1 MRGRDRLIAGP
12 VLAAAVL
19 LAAAC
24 AEEPAPDPAA
34 TERMFLETC
43 APGGE
48 PEEEAV
54 CRCAYERIAGDLTDE
69 ELRDLDRAVRGDPEE
84 IPEEVTEAAL
94 ECAAEPLTP

>member
-1 MRGRDRLIAGP
+1 MRRRGRLITGA
-12 VLAAAVL
+12 LAAMGLVAV
-19 LAAAC
+19 AGC
-24 AEEPAPDPAA
+24 ADEEPPDRAA

-54 CRCAYERIAGDLTDE
+54 CRCAFDRIAGDLTDE
-69 ELRDLDRAVRGDPEE
+69 ELRDLDRSVRGGPEE
-84 IPEEVTEAAL
+84 IPPEITEAAL